1 MDKILIF
8 AFGMAVMFLLWK
20 IINETFA
27 INKFITKIFG
37 KRKNELPKY
46 ENTTSIPK
54 QTPDLLKEIELYNQM
69 DDNYRYKYVQLVANR
84 EMAKKIV
91 EDCNKSILEIEKK
104 CQIQTTKGG
113 IMK

>member
-1 MDKILIF
+1 M
-8 AFGMAVMFLLWK
+8 
-20 IINETFA
+20 
-27 INKFITKIFG
+27 
-37 KRKNELPKY
+37 
-46 ENTTSIPK
+46 
-54 QTPDLLKEIELYNQM
+54 
-69 DDNYRYKYVQLVANR
+69 KYVQLVANR